1 MPAHHRERQ
10 VRLDTHGPAHHR
22 ESQRKCLVAAR
33 SVCATGFA
41 QRLLGR
47 MNEASRSCANYISSI
62 MVHCSWLNIDDND
75 DDDNDDDHDDDEL

>member
-1 MPAHHRERQ
+1 
-10 VRLDTHGPAHHR
+10 
-22 ESQRKCLVAAR
+22 
-33 SVCATGFA
+33 
-41 QRLLGR
+41 